1 MLLDRTEGGSTVR
14 DLGVA
19 LEDALSIA
27 KKIDIR
33 ELLSGFSRSCS
44 QTDPASITFQGRL
57 STLRNHSFYSYR
69 QGDDMRTQACQ
80 SAAIYLTAAL

>member
-1 MLLDRTEGGSTVR
+1 MLLDRTEGGSAVR

-33 ELLSGFSRSCS
+33 ELLSGFSRSSS

-57 STLRNHSFYSYR
+57 RTL
-69 QGDDMRTQACQ
+69 
-80 SAAIYLTAAL
+80 